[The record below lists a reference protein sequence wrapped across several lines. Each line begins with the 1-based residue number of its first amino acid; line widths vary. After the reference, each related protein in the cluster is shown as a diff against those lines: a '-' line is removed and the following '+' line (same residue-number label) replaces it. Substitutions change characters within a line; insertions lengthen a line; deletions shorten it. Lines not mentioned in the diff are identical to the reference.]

1 VFSGACSQAHNTTQN
16 HKPPP
21 MSTTR
26 PPVKPQGK
34 RAFFQDYRQPWFY
47 MVTMTTLHRL
57 PLFGV
62 CQNNTVELSQEGEIA
77 RALLRALPQ
86 TYPQLEIQSHIFMP
100 DHLHCIFHVTEHMP
114 QPLGVPIRAFKSQVT
129 SALRKKTGNFALQVW
144 NPGYHDA
151 IVVRKGALAAFA
163 NYIRDNPRRYCLK
176 KANPELFTTVNNLR
190 HARLPPLPPRERWQ
204 GYVNLFLLDK
214 PLLLNVRVSRR
225 ATPAELETIKE
236 RVREALREGTVIV
249 SPFISP
255 GEKAV
260 AEMVLG
266 MSTGELIVMKPAGFP
281 PCYRP
286 GGRYF
291 NLCAQGRLLILSA
304 FAHTPKPSELTRERC
319 LAMNTWCENISKA

>member
-1 VFSGACSQAHNTTQN
+1 MNTR
-16 HKPPP
+16 HPPG
-21 MSTTR
+21 
-26 PPVKPQGK
+26 KPQGK
-34 RAFFQDYRQPWFY
+34 RAFFQDYHQPWFY

-57 PLFGV
+57 PLFGA
-62 CQNNTVELSQEGEIA
+62 CRNNAVELSQEGEIA
-77 RALLRALPQ
+77 RTLLRTLPQ
-86 TYPQLEIQSHIFMP
+86 TYPQLEIQAHVLMP
-100 DHLHCIFHVTEHMP
+100 DHLHCILHVTGRMP

-129 SALRKKTGNFALQVW
+129 SAFRKKTGNPGLQVW

-151 IVVRKGALAAFA
+151 IVGRRGALAAYA

-176 KANPELFTTVNNLR
+176 KEHPDLFTKVNGLR
-190 HARLPPLPPRERWQ
+190 HARLPPRERWH
-204 GYVNLFLLDK
+204 GYGNLFLLDK

-225 ATPAELETIKE
+225 ATLAELEAIKE

-266 MSTGELIVMKPAGFP
+266 MPSGELIVMKPAGFT

-286 GGRYF
+286 SGRYF
-291 NLCAQGRLLILSA
+291 NLCSQGRLLILSA
-304 FAHTPKPSELTRERC
+304 FDHTPEKVELTRERC
-319 LAMNTWCENISKA
+319 LAMNMWCENICVA